1 MGWLGVYSEDR
12 PVGERKGEGVGRA
25 TEARGGLLLD
35 VV

>member
-1 MGWLGVYSEDR
+1 MGWLSVYSEDG
-12 PVGERKGEGVGRA
+12 PLGERKGEGMGGM